1 MAPAGR
7 ACFVLTVSDGVASG
21 HRQDESGPVLAER
34 LSELG
39 YRVERGHVRDDVAR
53 IAEAV
58 KAATTAHVLIV
69 TTGGT
74 GLTPRDVTPQALRG
88 LLEYEVPG
96 FGELM
101 RAEGRRSTPY
111 AALSRSLAGVAGR
124 SLVLAVPGSPRGA
137 LESLEAVVP
146 VLEHALDT
154 LVDDHTHPVE
164 PSASGPD
171 GPEAAAP
178 DAPVDPPAIP

>member
-7 ACFVLTVSDGVASG
+7 ACFVLTVSDGVAAG
-21 HRQDESGPVLAER
+21 HREDESGPVLAAR

-39 YRVERGHVRDDVAR
+39 YRVERGHVPDDAAR

-58 KAATTAHVLIV
+58 RAATTAHVLV
-69 TTGGT
+69 VATGGT

-88 LLEYEVPG
+88 VLEYEVPG

-101 RAEGRRSTPY
+101 RAEGRRSTPF
-111 AALSRSLAGVAGR
+111 AALSRSVAGVCGR

-146 VLEHALDT
+146 ILEHALDT
-154 LVDDHTHPVE
+154 LLDDHTHPVD
-164 PSASGPD
+164 PSAS
-171 GPEAAAP
+171 AASTP